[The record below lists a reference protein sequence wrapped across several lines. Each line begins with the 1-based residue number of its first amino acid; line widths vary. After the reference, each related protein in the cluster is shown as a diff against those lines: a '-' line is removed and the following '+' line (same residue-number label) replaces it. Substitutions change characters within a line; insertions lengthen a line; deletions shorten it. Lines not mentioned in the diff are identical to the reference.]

1 MFVLE
6 LHASDVHDV
15 LGRLLDRTRVAGL
28 RLAAV
33 NAWAEAGEYRIRAAI
48 DTTDRDVVRKLADR
62 VETIAGVVAL
72 AVRRDCS
79 LAAPAG
85 ACTIQN

>member
-1 MFVLE
+1 MFILE

-28 RLAAV
+28 KLAAV
-33 NAWAEAGEYRIRAAI
+33 RAWTEAGEYRIQASI
-48 DTTDRDVVRKLADR
+48 DTGDRDVIDNLADR
-62 VETIAGVVAL
+62 VGMLAGVVAL

-79 LAAPAG
+79 LAAQAG
-85 ACTIQN
+85 EHAIHI

>member
-28 RLAAV
+28 RLSAV
-33 NAWAEAGEYRIRAAI
+33 SAWAEAGEYRIRAAI
-48 DTTDRDVVRKLADR
+48 DTADR
-62 VETIAGVVAL
+62 VAL